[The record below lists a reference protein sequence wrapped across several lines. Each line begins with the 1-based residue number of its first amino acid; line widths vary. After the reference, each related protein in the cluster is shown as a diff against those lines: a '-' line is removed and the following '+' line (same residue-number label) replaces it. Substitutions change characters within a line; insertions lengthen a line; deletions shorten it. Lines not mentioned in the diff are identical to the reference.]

1 MALKKNILIIIPR
14 EPYFSRA
21 RKNNTRI
28 LYEQNLI
35 GFPLCDGRQ
44 CKVSECMYVHYR
56 YTHLLLLLFYYYIDI
71 DTYIIL
77 YTGIF

>member
-28 LYEQNLI
+28 LYEPNLI
-35 GFPLCDGRQ
+35 GFPVYAMA
-44 CKVSECMYVHYR
+44 VSEWVNVCVCVYPFIIIAV
-56 YTHLLLLLFYYYIDI
+56 LLLLLYI
-71 DTYIIL
+71 
-77 YTGIF
+77 FF